1 MGVIEEYRDDK
12 GRAWIAWTYDG
23 YAASLQGGTTDPMI
37 YDEGIGP
44 IKDDG
49 ITPVALSEALAW
61 ALARTDRVI
70 VRPRWTR
77 VSTIGLVAVR
87 CPTILRLTKMRC
99 LF

>member
-1 MGVIEEYRDDK
+1 MDL
-12 GRAWIAWTYDG
+12 GRLRRLAPRRRY
-23 YAASLQGGTTDPMI
+23 GTKI
-37 YDEGIGP
+37 YDERICAM
-44 IKDDG
+44 KDDG

-87 CPTILRLTKMRC
+87 CPTILRLTKMRS